1 MGRCVFC
8 NIRVRRTR
16 TISDRALD
24 EITPESIDCCTAML
38 NEGLSGIWKSSNQ
51 FSAFPKLIE
60 DDFGV
65 NNYYYTKESQLCYK
79 EEKNTF
85 FLKGAL
91 LSGCFPLLTD
101 CVGISY

>member
-1 MGRCVFC
+1 MAYLITSLRHTVSYWTWLGRCVFC

-51 FSAFPKLIE
+51 FSAFPMLIE

-65 NNYYYTKESQLCYK
+65 NNYIIQ
-79 EEKNTF
+79 KNHSYAIKKKNKIPF
-85 FLKGAL
+85 F
-91 LSGCFPLLTD
+91 
-101 CVGISY
+101 